1 MKQPSTG
8 SFSHTGSCAWSGRVA
23 SFLGPWRY
31 LAAQHSR
38 DFRHY
43 RGEHDFWQRFP
54 GAQGVFARGSQW
66 TAGCCA
72 NAGAPVVITTPL
84 SADTDGFMLENTQPW
99 CASWSAGRRLR
110 PPALRMRAAALHAT
124 AACAGGRMAVG
135 LLQGGSRRGVSPRRT
150 LSRGDF
156 SPGPSHL

>member
-43 RGEHDFWQRFP
+43 RGEHDFWQRY
-54 GAQGVFARGSQW
+54 AGVRAMHAEARWHVRVTGMHVRALAHAKGMFS
-66 TAGCCA
+66 
-72 NAGAPVVITTPL
+72 PSPL
-84 SADTDGFMLENTQPW
+84 SY
-99 CASWSAGRRLR
+99 
-110 PPALRMRAAALHAT
+110 
-124 AACAGGRMAVG
+124 
-135 LLQGGSRRGVSPRRT
+135 VSI
-150 LSRGDF
+150 
-156 SPGPSHL
+156 PS